1 MKINLTFHDSL
12 LKYTNVKHHTI
23 VCNDFI
29 SLVSALSSL
38 FPDFGNYIRRIQSM
52 DVLEN
57 LCLLDKNKKLI
68 TNKVYKFNRFRE
80 EHTDLYII
88 PMIAGAGGKKSS
100 FLQIGIGIALVAL
113 PMMMPAGAGSFMA
126 TKIFSTTIGSM
137 MTSMGVNMILGG
149 LMSLFTKT
157 PKPPEKQISDAQE
170 RIDNNMFSG
179 LTNTTSSNNNVPI
192 TYGMTRL
199 AGQLI
204 SGYVKTINHG
214 KGDAITVSG
223 EF

>member
-57 LCLLDKNKKLI
+57 LCLLDKNKKFI
-68 TNKVYKFNRFRE
+68 TNKVYNFNRFRE

-113 PMMMPAGAGSFMA
+113 PMMMPDGAGSFMA
-126 TKIFSTTIGSM
+126 TKIFSTIYKS
-137 MTSMGVNMILGG
+137 
-149 LMSLFTKT
+149 
-157 PKPPEKQISDAQE
+157 
-170 RIDNNMFSG
+170 
-179 LTNTTSSNNNVPI
+179 
-192 TYGMTRL
+192 
-199 AGQLI
+199 
-204 SGYVKTINHG
+204 
-214 KGDAITVSG
+214 
-223 EF
+223 